1 MTLSIDMERSS
12 ENALASSRPASPK
25 RKAIPSRHLMGLD
38 WIFYN
43 LVFAL
48 AYPAFCLAEWWG
60 RRHAS
65 QGSRAHTSLFSDAR
79 KNEHIAL
86 SYAFDVRKT
95 LHHFGRGDQAKRP
108 S

>member
-1 MTLSIDMERSS
+1 MTLSIDMERPSQ
-12 ENALASSRPASPK
+12 NTHASSSPASGK
-25 RKAIPSRHLMGLD
+25 RKSIPSRHLQGLD
-38 WIFYN
+38 WFFYN

-48 AYPAFCLAEWWG
+48 AFPAFCLAEWLV
-60 RRHAS
+60 RRQPS
-65 QGSRAHTSLFSDAR
+65 QGSRAHISLFAEAR

-95 LHHFGRGDQAKRP
+95 LHQFGRGDQAKRP